1 VYVSIKWDRESTVNG
16 ANDWG
21 TKTHSHYRNDR
32 LSTVAAHCSCIPT
45 LSISS
50 SDSVY
55 TSPIHRSSSRSIL
68 TYTHRNRWSFGR
80 NILCVRAVVLGW
92 VGGVACKKLL
102 VAVAPFERYWA
113 SVFAVPNVPG
123 GRGFSRV
130 AGCWM
135 ASDGRERR
143 SSHTFVIS

>member
-1 VYVSIKWDRESTVNG
+1 MYVSIKWDRESTVNG

-55 TSPIHRSSSRSIL
+55 PSPIHRSSSRSIL

-80 NILCVRAVVLGW
+80 NILCVRVVVLGGW
-92 VGGVACKKLL
+92 VVLRAKNSSLPSRPSNGTGP
-102 VAVAPFERYWA
+102 PFSLSPTFR
-113 SVFAVPNVPG
+113 V
-123 GRGFSRV
+123 GFSRV
-130 AGCWM
+130 ARCWM